1 MNEFLKIFSPPFCSS
16 IFNFSDGKEN
26 HPRFLSESILISIEN
41 YIARPIQKKKK
52 KKKKKKNWSFPRL
65 LLSTRGQKR
74 VHDFSKRRFVETLLA
89 SGFVAAIRVSKR
101 HPPSLPFFLTTDP
114 SVIIIV
120 YRGKRVAVEA
130 LISAISFASKSPPF
144 FDARYETERT
154 MARRTIAVVWSK

>member
-52 KKKKKKNWSFPRL
+52 RKKKIEVFHACCCRRGDKSASTIFRNGV
-65 LLSTRGQKR
+65 LSK
-74 VHDFSKRRFVETLLA
+74 TLLA

-120 YRGKRVAVEA
+120 YRGRRVAVEA

-154 MARRTIAVVWSK
+154 MARRIIAVV

>member
-52 KKKKKKNWSFPRL
+52 EKKKNWSFPRL
-65 LLSTRGQKR
+65 LLSTRDKSASTIFRNG
-74 VHDFSKRRFVETLLA
+74 VLSKTLLA

-120 YRGKRVAVEA
+120 YRGRRVAVEA

-154 MARRTIAVVWSK
+154 MARRIIAVVWSK